1 MNDAAIEASGLVK
14 HFGKTVAVDGV
25 DLVIPRGRVLGLL
38 GPNGAGKTTT
48 VRMLATLTRPDAGT
62 ARVGGYD
69 VIAQAHEVRSRIG
82 LTGQFASVD
91 DRLTGSENLFLIG
104 RLLGLA
110 RPDARSRAGELLRRF
125 QLEEAADR
133 PAQGYSGGMRRRLD
147 LAASLVGEPEILF
160 LDEPSTGLDPR
171 ARRQLWTL
179 VRELVADGVTVLL
192 TTQYLDE
199 ADTLADEIVVIDHGR
214 VIAAGTPETLKRKI
228 GARTLLLGLVDA
240 TRLDQAETILAHI
253 AGQTPECQGE
263 RLSVR
268 LSEHAM
274 LPALLR
280 ALDESGIE
288 VDELVLKDPS
298 LDEVFLALTGQ
309 PVMTAPETEATSS

>member
-1 MNDAAIEASGLVK
+1 MEEPAIQASGLVK

-25 DLVIPRGRVLGLL
+25 DLLIPRGRVLGLL

-62 ARVGGYD
+62 AQVSGYD
-69 VIAQAHEVRSRIG
+69 IVDQAHEVRRRIG

-91 DRLTGSENLFLIG
+91 ERLTGSENLFLIG
-104 RLLGLA
+104 RLLGFS
-110 RPDARSRAGELLRRF
+110 RSDARTRAGELLRRF
-125 QLEEAADR
+125 QLENAADR
-133 PAQGYSGGMRRRLD
+133 PTQGYSGGMRRRLD

-171 ARRQLWTL
+171 ARRLLWSL

-199 ADTLADEIVVIDHGR
+199 ADTLADEIVVIDHGK
-214 VIAAGTPETLKRKI
+214 VIAAGTPEALKRRI

-240 TRLDQAETILAHI
+240 ARMDQAESILSHI
-253 AGQTPECQGE
+253 AGHAPTRQGE
-263 RLSVR
+263 RLGVN

-274 LPALLR
+274 LPALVR
-280 ALDESGIE
+280 ALDEAGIE

-309 PVMTAPETEATSS
+309 PVVTEAEHEGTSR

>member
-1 MNDAAIEASGLVK
+1 MNDAAIQASGLVK
-14 HFGKTVAVDGV
+14 HFGKTMAVDGV
-25 DLVIPRGRVLGLL
+25 DLYVPRGQVLGLL

-62 ARVGGYD
+62 ARVGGHD
-69 VIAQAHEVRSRIG
+69 VVEQAHEVRRRIG

-91 DRLTGSENLFLIG
+91 DRLTGTENLFLIG

-110 RPDARSRAGELLRRF
+110 RPAARARSAELLSRF
-125 QLEEAADR
+125 QLEDAAHR
-133 PAQGYSGGMRRRLD
+133 PAQSYSGGMRRRLD

-171 ARRQLWTL
+171 ARRQLWSL

-199 ADTLADEIVVIDHGR
+199 ADTLADEIVVIDHGM
-214 VIAAGTPETLKRKI
+214 VIATGTPEALKRRV
-228 GARTLLLGLVDA
+228 GARTLSLGLVDA
-240 TRLDQAETILAHI
+240 ARLDKAEAILARI
-253 AGQTPECQGE
+253 AGQAPERQGE

-274 LPALLR
+274 LPALVR
-280 ALDESGIE
+280 ALDESAIE

-298 LDEVFLALTGQ
+298 LDEVFLALTGH
-309 PVMTAPETEATSS
+309 PVNTETETGEASS